1 MGVHV
6 PVLYQEVISG
16 LQVGPGGR
24 YIDGTVG
31 LGGHTSGLLEAAA
44 PDGMV
49 LCIDRDPQALY
60 EAQQKLAVFGDRAL
74 LKRGSYLRMGAFVA
88 EIGWE
93 QVDGVLLDLGISSL
107 QLERPERGFSFRE
120 AGPLDMRFDP
130 DAARTAD
137 DIVNSWEQEELANV
151 LFQFGEERQSRRI
164 ARALIEAR
172 PIRDTQHLA
181 DVVAA
186 ARRGKRSRIHPATR
200 TFQALRIAVNGEL
213 EAVREA
219 LPLGMDLLRPGG
231 RMAVIAFHSL
241 EDRIVKQT
249 FRQVSREKYDPA
261 DPRLGMGGE
270 AVAMREITRKP
281 IRPSEAEVISNPRS
295 RSARLRIIEKM

>member
-1 MGVHV
+1 MGAHV

-16 LQVGPGGR
+16 LQPRPGGR

-31 LGGHTSGLLEAAA
+31 LGGHTSGLLEATT

-49 LCIDRDPQALY
+49 LGIDRDPQALQ
-60 EAQQKLAVFGDRAL
+60 EAHPKLAVFGERAM
-74 LKRGSYLRMGAFVA
+74 LKHGSYLLMGAFAA
-88 EIGWE
+88 EVGWE
-93 QVDGVLLDLGISSL
+93 QVDGILLDLGISSL

-130 DAARTAD
+130 TAARSAD
-137 DIVNSWEQEELANV
+137 DIVNGWEQEELANV

-164 ARALIEAR
+164 ALALIEAR

-181 DVVAA
+181 EVVAA

-200 TFQALRIAVNGEL
+200 TFQALRIAVNGEF

-249 FRQVSREKYDPA
+249 FREVSREKYDPA
-261 DPRLGMGGE
+261 DPRLGRGGE
-270 AVAMREITRKP
+270 AVGMREITRKP
-281 IRPSEAEVISNPRS
+281 IRPSEAEVASNPRS
-295 RSARLRIIEKM
+295 RSARLRIIEKL

>member
-16 LQVGPGGR
+16 LQPGPGGR

-31 LGGHTSGLLEAAA
+31 LGGHTSGLLEGAA

-49 LCIDRDPQALY
+49 LGIDRDPQALH
-60 EAQQKLAVFGDRAL
+60 EAQQKLAVFGERAL
-74 LKRGSYLRMGAFVA
+74 LKHGSYLQMETFAS
-88 EIGWE
+88 ELGWE
-93 QVDGVLLDLGISSL
+93 QVDGILLDLGISSL

-130 DAARTAD
+130 NADRTAD
-137 DIVNSWEQEELANV
+137 DIVNGWQQEELANV

-164 ARALIEAR
+164 ARALVEAR

-181 DVVAA
+181 EVVAA

-219 LPLGMDLLRPGG
+219 LPLGMGLLRPGG

-249 FRQVSREKYDPA
+249 FREVSREKYDPA

-270 AVAMREITRKP
+270 TVEMREITRKP
-281 IRPSEAEVISNPRS
+281 IRPSEAEVALNPRS
-295 RSARLRIIEKM
+295 RSARLRIIEKL